1 MNVKDLTILKLL
13 QEDCTLSVKEIAEKI
28 GLTFTPTY
36 ERIKQLEKSG
46 VIKKYVALLDREKV
60 GLGIVV
66 YCSISM
72 KEQSKQNA
80 ITFEETISNYS
91 EVQDVV
97 STSGDCDYMVK
108 IIAKDIN
115 SYNDFVMN
123 VLSEIPSVGKINSS
137 IVLNEIKSSTSLKLD

>member
-1 MNVKDLTILKLL
+1 MNAKDLTILKLL

-66 YCSISM
+66 YCNISM
-72 KEQSKQNA
+72 KEQSRQNA
-80 ITFEETISNYS
+80 ITFEETISKYN

-97 STSGDCDYMVK
+97 SISGDCDYMIKV
-108 IIAKDIN
+108 IAKDID
-115 SYNDFVMN
+115 SYNEFVMN
-123 VLSEIPSVGKINSS
+123 VISEIPAVGKINSS
-137 IVLNEIKSSTSLKLD
+137 IVLKEVKNCTQLKID

>member
-46 VIKKYVALLDREKV
+46 VIKKYVALLDRQKV
-60 GLGIVV
+60 NLGIVV

-72 KEQSKQNA
+72 KEQSKENA
-80 ITFEETISNYS
+80 FLFEQTISKYN

-97 STSGDCDYMVK
+97 STSGDCDYLVK
-108 IIAKDIN
+108 IIATDIN

-123 VLSEIPSVGKINSS
+123 VISEIPSIGKINSS